1 MLKMD
6 LREKSLH
13 IIDTY
18 TCAPLG
24 SLLMSLFVI
33 ALSLKDKKKALDDKK
48 ACTCSIGNAHS
59 GIG

>member
-1 MLKMD
+1 MVVLVLKMD

-33 ALSLKDKKKALDDKK
+33 ALSLKDLKKALDDKK
-48 ACTCSIGNAHS
+48 ACTCSI
-59 GIG
+59 